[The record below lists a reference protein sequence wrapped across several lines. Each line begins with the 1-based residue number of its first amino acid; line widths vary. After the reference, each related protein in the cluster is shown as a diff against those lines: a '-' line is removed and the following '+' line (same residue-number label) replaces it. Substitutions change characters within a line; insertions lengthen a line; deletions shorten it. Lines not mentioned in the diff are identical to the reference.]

1 MGATR
6 DMWKNQDKT
15 GAGEKSVALDSAHH
29 NMVCALRLFN
39 SQFGGSESVFT
50 SSGLD
55 GKVVFWSQA
64 ELNDAMA
71 SLR

>member
-1 MGATR
+1 MPHASTSGAKKSVVGQTR

-50 SSGLD
+50 SSGLVN
-55 GKVVFWSQA
+55 GRQQG
-64 ELNDAMA
+64 
-71 SLR
+71 